1 MKSRESLIRLHRFQV
16 DEKRRQVAD
25 IEGMLDE
32 FRRREQD
39 LEDQVKR
46 EQEKAGISDIAHFA
60 YPMFAKSMRAR
71 RDNMLESIGELTR
84 QLEQAREELADAYRE
99 LKKYELVEQNRQR
112 RAKREADR
120 VEQNILDEVS
130 LNMHRQNAGQAQG

>member
-25 IEGMLDE
+25 IESMLEDFQRKE
-32 FRRREQD
+32 RD
-39 LEDQVKR
+39 LEAQVVQ
-46 EQEKAGISDIAHFA
+46 EQEKAGISDVAHYA

-71 RDNMLESIGELTR
+71 RDNMIESMSELSR

-99 LKKYELVEQNRQR
+99 LKKYELVEQSRQR
-112 RAKREADR
+112 RAKREAAR
-120 VEQNILDEVS
+120 IEQNVLDEVS
-130 LNMHRQNAGQAQG
+130 LNMHRQNMGG

>member
-25 IEGMLDE
+25 IESMLEDFQRKE
-32 FRRREQD
+32 RD
-39 LEDQVKR
+39 LEAQVVQ
-46 EQEKAGISDIAHFA
+46 EQEKAGISDVAHYA

-71 RDNMLESIGELTR
+71 RDNMIESMSELSR

-99 LKKYELVEQNRQR
+99 LKKHELVEQSRQR
-112 RAKREADR
+112 RAKREGAR
-120 VEQNILDEVS
+120 IEQNVLDEVS
-130 LNMHRQNAGQAQG
+130 LNMHRQNMGG

>member
-25 IEGMLDE
+25 IESMLEDFQRKE
-32 FRRREQD
+32 RD
-39 LEDQVKR
+39 LEAQVVQ
-46 EQEKAGISDIAHFA
+46 EQEKAGISDVAHYA

-71 RDNMLESIGELTR
+71 RDNMIESMSELSR

-99 LKKYELVEQNRQR
+99 LKKYELVEQSRQR
-112 RAKREADR
+112 RAKREAAR
-120 VEQNILDEVS
+120 SEQNVLDAVS
-130 LNMHRQNAGQAQG
+130 LNMHRQNMGG